1 MVTNSKLKNIK
12 TLLVDDN
19 EFIRNSMEIA
29 FRQKGYPLR
38 TAATAE
44 DGLRRLATERF
55 EIIISDFKLPG
66 INGLTFL
73 KHAGG
78 DRPGIVKILIS
89 ACGDHATIATA
100 YAMGVNDY
108 IQKPF
113 TLDTLWA
120 TLAMHVAKLKTRHR
134 VIDLQ
139 SRRAAARGQDRLRG
153 CTHIRP

>member
-1 MVTNSKLKNIK
+1 MVTNPKLKNIK

-44 DGLRRLATERF
+44 DGLRKLATDHF

-78 DRPGIVKILIS
+78 NRTDLIKILIS

-100 YAMGVNDY
+100 YAMGVHDY
-108 IQKPF
+108 LQKPF

-120 TLAMHVAKLKTRHR
+120 TLALHVERLGNRHR
-134 VIDLQ
+134 VIDLR
-139 SRRAAARGQDRLRG
+139 SRRAAALTQEQVHG
-153 CTHIRP
+153 CTNLKR

>member
-1 MVTNSKLKNIK
+1 MITHPNLKNLK
-12 TLLVDDN
+12 TLLIEDN

-44 DGLRRLATERF
+44 EGLEKMAAENF
-55 EIIISDFKLPG
+55 DIIISDYKLPG

-78 DRPGIVKILIS
+78 TRPDIIKILIS
-89 ACGDHATIATA
+89 ACGDHATVAAA
-100 YAMGVNDY
+100 YAIGVHDY
-108 IQKPF
+108 LQKPF

-120 TLAMHVAKLKTRHR
+120 TLTLHAEKLEHRRR

-139 SRRAAARGQDRLRG
+139 GRREALRRQG
-153 CTHIRP
+153 RALGGKH

>member
-1 MVTNSKLKNIK
+1 MVTNPKLKSIR

-19 EFIRNSMEIA
+19 EFIRSSMEIA
-29 FRQKGYPLR
+29 FRQRGYPLR

-44 DGLRRLATERF
+44 DGLRKLATEHF
-55 EIIISDFKLPG
+55 EVIISDFKLPG

-78 DRPGIVKILIS
+78 DRPGIIKILTS
-89 ACGDHATIATA
+89 ACGDHGTIATA

-120 TLAMHVAKLKTRHR
+120 TLTMHVAKLKNRHHI
-134 VIDLQ
+134 IDLQ
-139 SRRAAARGQDRLRG
+139 SRRAAVRVQDQPRG
-153 CTHIRP
+153 CTNVRP